1 MAGIWTS
8 SWPRGEKGSDST
20 RAQCVKLTYILG
32 CPKSQLGSNRP
43 LNIRTS
49 QGNSPMF
56 DRPLDPE
63 RNAWHHCHWWS
74 HLPAKWCWDPIA
86 KAASKGYEMYP
97 PHPGVN
103 HLPFVKHVEPK
114 TELRNS
120 RGMSWGKP
128 LHVGRNRKPEF
139 SKNADIHIITIGF
152 CNVLSWGSRIGF
164 WMAGGFDVLGMS
176 VGPSWLAQIIVRGSS
191 MEAEGPNKRQI
202 TLRILTKQHASS
214 WPMLFRSRWSATSW
228 LKNNWKK
235 SEHVY
240 IPTISHDN
248 ASSVSWKK
256 WTSINCK
263 PPFSDGRKRYFR
275 AFRHSGGQDQ

>member
-20 RAQCVKLTYILG
+20 RAQCVKLTYIFG

-103 HLPFVKHVEPK
+103 HLPFVSRFPK
-114 TELRNS
+114 RNS
-120 RGMSWGKP
+120 GTPGMSWVAYMWGEIANLRIFP
-128 LHVGRNRKPEF
+128 YV
-139 SKNADIHIITIGF
+139 DIHIMIGF
-152 CNVLSWGSRIGF
+152 LQCGQLGSRIGF
-164 WMAGGFDVLGMS
+164 WMAGGFDVLSMS
-176 VGPSWLAQIIVRGSS
+176 VGISWLAQIIVRGSS
-191 MEAEGPNKRQI
+191 MEVEGPNKRQI
-202 TLRILTKQHASS
+202 TLRILTNKTGHSQVPGISIYWVA
-214 WPMLFRSRWSATSW
+214 WVYVYVTWILNELVRLWSLGCLRLAAKVMW
-228 LKNNWKK
+228 
-235 SEHVY
+235 HVL
-240 IPTISHDN
+240 
-248 ASSVSWKK
+248 
-256 WTSINCK
+256 
-263 PPFSDGRKRYFR
+263 
-275 AFRHSGGQDQ
+275 

>member
-20 RAQCVKLTYILG
+20 RAQCVKLTYIFG

-103 HLPFVKHVEPK
+103 HLPFVSRFPK
-114 TELRNS
+114 RNS
-120 RGMSWGKP
+120 GTPGMSW
-128 LHVGRNRKPEF
+128 V
-139 SKNADIHIITIGF
+139 AYM
-152 CNVLSWGSRIGF
+152 WGEIANLRISLPRHPYYNWVF
-164 WMAGGFDVLGMS
+164 AMWS
-176 VGPSWLAQIIVRGSS
+176 VGESYWVLDGRWFWCLGHVSWHFLVGANYS
-191 MEAEGPNKRQI
+191 
-202 TLRILTKQHASS
+202 TWKQHGGRRAEQE
-214 WPMLFRSRWSATSW
+214 TNHI
-228 LKNNWKK
+228 KNTN
-235 SEHVY
+235 
-240 IPTISHDN
+240 
-248 ASSVSWKK
+248 
-256 WTSINCK
+256 
-263 PPFSDGRKRYFR
+263 
-275 AFRHSGGQDQ
+275 